1 MQKLVEK
8 KKFDLLPF
16 LDNENYSNNLNSINK
31 STIVA
36 TQQKIVEITEACGAV
51 LMHECNNFIDFSGRD
66 IDTFY
71 ISSEN
76 LFKFDE
82 KDLILHEREKGSY
95 RFLINHKET
104 SKFINLDFE
113 DLNIFSKKTKLFN
126 KEKFISAKKCQKT
139 NLKHFDLNTVIF
151 FKLIKYFSHGIVHSY
166 EQLFKLKKI

>member
-113 DLNIFSKKTKLFN
+113 DLNIFSKNTEEFN
-126 KEKFISAKKCQKT
+126 EHNYQVAEYCNYT
-139 NLKHFDLNTVIF
+139 GLKHYELKIMIF
-151 FKLIKYFSHGIVHSY
+151 YKIIKYFLHGVVHSY
-166 EQLFKLKKI
+166 EQLYKLKKF